1 MVCREMNRKK
11 SLKQILLLLCCYIA
25 HSLHMWLAPV
35 VRQYTVLLI
44 GCPRFPKAACFQK
57 FCGRSL
63 ARVCG
68 SLIFSGFWNSVVLFA
83 WPVGG
88 WSIVGFAWH
97 VSYFGNLQNWP
108 SFQEKL
114 VSRGARAGLAGLR
127 VSRDFT
133 VEGSRSGAIG
143 VVKKAL

>member
-88 WSIVGFAWH
+88 WSIVGFVWH
-97 VSYFGNLQNWP
+97 VSCFSNFRNWP
-108 SFQEKL
+108 SFHETFGRPSL
-114 VSRGARAGLAGLR
+114 AWGLGIFA
-127 VSRDFT
+127 S
-133 VEGSRSGAIG
+133 
-143 VVKKAL
+143 VVISQSKDHDREL